1 MKSKTVLSWLD
12 HPLVP
17 KVFSCLFRGYTRETF
32 KKDLFAGLTIA
43 VIALPLALAFAIA
56 SGVEPSRGL
65 YTAVVAGFLCSLLGG
80 SRVLV
85 GGPTGAF
92 VVIVYSTIERHG
104 YEGLVLATLMAA
116 VLLVITGLCGLGR
129 LIKAVPYPLII
140 GFTTG
145 LAFLIFSS
153 QIKDFLGLPLAQ
165 IPADFIDKWTLYFQH
180 APSVN
185 PIALGL
191 GASCI
196 LGIAAMRRWSPA
208 LPWGI
213 CIIAIAGIVTWVFGL
228 DVETIGS
235 RYGALPTSLPA
246 PSLPTIPL
254 ELERW
259 QALFPDAVAIAVLA
273 GLESL
278 LCAVMIDGMTGS
290 RHKPDCELV
299 SQGISNAASV
309 LFGGIPA
316 TGAIARTVANVKTG
330 ARTPVA
336 GIIHALVLLTIMSL
350 LSPLVAHIPLAALAA
365 VLIIVAWNMAELNRF
380 FHVFKA
386 PRGDIAVMLTA
397 FGLTVFVDLSFAV
410 QMAMILAL
418 FLFMRRMSDKA
429 KTLQPIS
436 ADIDMSIPEGMEI
449 YQLRGPLFFGVAD
462 KIRDLAHP
470 MRPSPHV
477 FLLDMQDVH
486 ILDASGMYALHEVA
500 LKCQKQNTH
509 LLLSGVHGEVYA
521 SMKQFGLF
529 TLVQPESVFPSTKPA
544 LEHARRLLFA
554 KRKEAE
560 LTKKP

>member
-1 MKSKTVLSWLD
+1 MKSKVVPNWLQ

-17 KVFSCLFRGYTRETF
+17 KLLVCLFSGYTRDTF
-32 KKDLFAGLTIA
+32 KKDLFAGLTIG

-80 SRVLV
+80 SRALV

-104 YEGLVLATLMAA
+104 YDGLVLATLMAA
-116 VLLVITGLCGLGR
+116 VMLVIAGISGLGR
-129 LIKAVPYPLII
+129 LIKSIPYPLII

-145 LAFLIFSS
+145 LALLIFSS
-153 QIKDFLGLPLAQ
+153 QIKDFFGFPLVHA
-165 IPADFIDKWTLYFQH
+165 PADFIEKWSLYFQH
-180 APSVN
+180 LPSTN
-185 PIALGL
+185 GTALIL
-191 GASCI
+191 GASSI
-196 LGIAAMRRWSPA
+196 LGIAAMRKWAPA

-213 CIIAIAGIVTWVFGL
+213 CMIAIATIFSWATGL

-235 RYGALPTSLPA
+235 RYGDLPSSLPA
-246 PSLPTIPL
+246 PSLPAIPWNL
-254 ELERW
+254 ESW
-259 QALFPDAVAIAVLA
+259 QALFPDALAIAVLA

-299 SQGISNAASV
+299 GQGIANAASV

-330 ARTPVA
+330 AKTPIS
-336 GIIHALVLLTIMSL
+336 GIIHALVLLGIMML

-365 VLIIVAWNMAELNRF
+365 VLIVVAWNMAEVGRF
-380 FHVFKA
+380 IHVFKA
-386 PRGDIAVMLTA
+386 PRGDVAVMLTA
-397 FGLTVFVDLSFAV
+397 FLLTVFVDLSYAV

-429 KTLQPIS
+429 KPLQPIS
-436 ADIDMSIPEGMEI
+436 ADVDRSIPEGIEI

-470 MRPSPHV
+470 MRPSPRV

-500 LKCQKQNTH
+500 VKCQKQNTH

-521 SMKQFGLF
+521 ALKQFGLL
-529 TLVQPESVFPSTKPA
+529 TLVQPDSVFPSTKPA
-544 LEHARRLLFA
+544 LDHARTLLAA
-554 KRKEAE
+554 KPKEPA
-560 LTKKP
+560 LIK